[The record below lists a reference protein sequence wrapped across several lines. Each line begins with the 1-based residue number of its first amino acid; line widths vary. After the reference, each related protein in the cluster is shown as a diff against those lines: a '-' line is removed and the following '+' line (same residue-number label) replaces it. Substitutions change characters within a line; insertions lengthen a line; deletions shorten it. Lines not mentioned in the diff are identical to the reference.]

1 MEKPVKKSLPLPSY
15 PLIQRLLTRFLLGLA
30 LLLSAGCS
38 GQMPSQ
44 ASQLGKAFPHLAIT
58 PTPFRP
64 LTATPQPVPQQSPTG
79 TFTPSPS
86 PSPTPQPPPTLS
98 MWLDSSLPPT
108 LREAIHLPAGVSLA
122 PDQESA
128 TLVLGA
134 VRGGPPLQSHWVYAL
149 VAPFPTVIDDV
160 SLADIQAAWRG
171 SPFAPLSGKPILLS
185 ETTRAALTAW
195 WGPAAEEGVRVM
207 PAGQLL
213 DTAWQE
219 MPAWAIVPFEDIQP
233 RWKVLRVN
241 GISPLDREFDIQ
253 AYPLVIWFG
262 VNGSEA
268 ALNGL
273 QEKLPLPEA
282 GPAVYP
288 GLFPASNRDPQ
299 KLTVLVM
306 TGVTAL
312 ARATAAKMDTLGVT
326 YPASDIHD
334 WLYNADLL
342 HISNEV
348 SFNPDCPLANPMAT
362 SMMFCSRPEYIQL
375 LDYIGT
381 DIVELSG
388 NHNNDWGR
396 EAFTYSL
403 DLYHERGW
411 KIFAGGANLDEA
423 AQPALVEHNGHRLA
437 FIGCNPVGP
446 EWVFATPKEPGVLQ
460 CNMSKMVDTVKELRA
475 QNYMPIVTFQYN
487 EYYQFKPSETQ
498 QRDFRKMAD
507 AGALIVSGSQA
518 HFPQTLEFYA
528 DTVIHYGLGN
538 LFFDQMNIPVV
549 GTRREFIDRHV
560 FYDGRYLGVELL
572 TAMLEDYARPRPMTT
587 EERQSMLIDMFV
599 AAGWWK

>member
-1 MEKPVKKSLPLPSY
+1 M
-15 PLIQRLLTRFLLGLA
+15 FLLKRLQRPLAVILMGLIA
-30 LLLSAGCS
+30 LLVSGCS
-38 GQMPSQ
+38 LSVPAKAGELS
-44 ASQLGKAFPHLAIT
+44 KAFPHLAIT
-58 PTPFRP
+58 PTPFMP
-64 LTATPQPVPQQSPTG
+64 QASTAQELPSLPTPSFTP
-79 TFTPSPS
+79 TFTPSPT
-86 PSPTPQPPPTLS
+86 PTATPEPPPVLS
-98 MWLDSSLPPT
+98 VWLDSSLPPA
-108 LREAIHLPAGVSLA
+108 LRAAIQLPVGAPLA
-122 PDQESA
+122 SDPGSA
-128 TLVLGA
+128 TLIIGA

-149 VAPFPTVIDDV
+149 VAPFPTVADDI
-160 SLADIQAAWRG
+160 SLAELQAAWRG
-171 SPFAPLSGKPILLS
+171 TPAPAFDGKPILLS
-185 ETTRAALTAW
+185 ESTRAALTAW
-195 WGPAAEEGVRVM
+195 WGPAAEEGVRVL
-207 PAGQLL
+207 PDTQLL
-213 DTAWQE
+213 EAAWQE
-219 MPAWAIVPFEDIQP
+219 LPSWAIIPFEDIQP
-233 RWKVLRVN
+233 RWKVVRVN
-241 GISPLDREFDIQ
+241 GISPLDREFDLQ
-253 AYPLVIWFG
+253 TYPLVIWFG
-262 VNGSEA
+262 IHGSEA

-273 QEKLPLPEA
+273 QEELNLQDTPSQ
-282 GPAVYP
+282 
-288 GLFPASNRDPQ
+288 LFPVNNRDPQ

-396 EAFTYSL
+396 EPSSYSL
-403 DLYHERGW
+403 NLYHERGW

-446 EWVFATPKEPGVLQ
+446 EWAFATLTEPGALP
-460 CNMSKMVDTVKELRA
+460 CNLTQMADAVKRLRA
-475 QNYMPIVTFQYN
+475 QGYMPIVTFQYN

-498 QRDFRKMAD
+498 ERDFRKMAE
-507 AGALIVSGSQA
+507 AGAEIVSGSQA
-518 HFPQTLEFYA
+518 HFPQTLTFHQ
-528 DTVIHYGLGN
+528 DTLIHYGLGN

-560 FYDGRYLGVELL
+560 FYDGRYLGLELL
-572 TAMLEDYARPRPMTT
+572 TAMLEDYARPRPMTAD
-587 EERQSMLIDMFV
+587 ERQSMLIDTFV